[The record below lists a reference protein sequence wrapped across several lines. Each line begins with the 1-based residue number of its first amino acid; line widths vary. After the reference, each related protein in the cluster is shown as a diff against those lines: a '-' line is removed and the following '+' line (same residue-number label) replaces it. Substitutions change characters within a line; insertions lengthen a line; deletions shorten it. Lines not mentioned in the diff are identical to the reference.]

1 MNDAAMSK
9 SLSLL
14 IAGAML
20 AAGAATLTPVP
31 AAAQSGSNAEII
43 VFGTDP
49 CPRSTDDEIVVCKR
63 YPESERFRLAP
74 QQRPSGP
81 RQVRES
87 WAKRSQEWKTIGNTG
102 IGSCSAVGPAG
113 SDGCLVQEIN
123 RAVQEQKESSGQNS
137 SPQL

>member
-1 MNDAAMSK
+1 MIRT
-9 SLSLL
+9 LSP
-14 IAGAML
+14 L
-20 AAGAATLTPVP
+20 AAGALL
-31 AAAQSGSNAEII
+31 AAALSPLPAVAQSRQAEVA

-113 SDGCLVQEIN
+113 SDGCLIQEIN
-123 RAVQEQKESSGQNS
+123 RAAQERKEANDPNNA
-137 SPQL
+137 PQ